1 MNFVWNTAFESQA
14 SESSH
19 FFTDVSHC
27 IDQFQNVVTWQLC
40 NNIVNYFKSC
50 KKNKLKLIPSET
62 SDNDISIAMEGLII
76 SSDLKDNDK
85 THNKS
90 KEKPLTDKFA
100 SFTPIFVSAIDNI

>member
-1 MNFVWNTAFESQA
+1 MYLTALINFTTSLLDDYAIILSITSNHA
-14 SESSH
+14 
-19 FFTDVSHC
+19 
-27 IDQFQNVVTWQLC
+27 
-40 NNIVNYFKSC
+40 
-50 KKNKLKLIPSET
+50 KNQTQVIPSET

>member
-1 MNFVWNTAFESQA
+1 MYFTVLINFRTSLL
-14 SESSH
+14 
-19 FFTDVSHC
+19 D
-27 IDQFQNVVTWQLC
+27 
-40 NNIVNYFKSC
+40 NYAIILSITSNHA
-50 KKNKLKLIPSET
+50 KKKQLKLIPSEK

>member
-1 MNFVWNTAFESQA
+1 MYLTALINFTTLLLDDYAIILSITSNHA
-14 SESSH
+14 
-19 FFTDVSHC
+19 
-27 IDQFQNVVTWQLC
+27 
-40 NNIVNYFKSC
+40 
-50 KKNKLKLIPSET
+50 KNQTQVIPSET
-62 SDNDISIAMEGLII
+62 SDNDISIAMESLII

>member
-1 MNFVWNTAFESQA
+1 MYVTALTNFTTSLLDGYAIILSITSNHA
-14 SESSH
+14 
-19 FFTDVSHC
+19 
-27 IDQFQNVVTWQLC
+27 
-40 NNIVNYFKSC
+40 
-50 KKNKLKLIPSET
+50 KNQTQVIPSET

>member
-1 MNFVWNTAFESQA
+1 MYLTALINFRTSLL
-14 SESSH
+14 
-19 FFTDVSHC
+19 D
-27 IDQFQNVVTWQLC
+27 
-40 NNIVNYFKSC
+40 NYAIILSITSNHAK
-50 KKNKLKLIPSET
+50 KTKNKLKLIPSET

>member
-1 MNFVWNTAFESQA
+1 MYLTELINFTTSLLDDYAIILSITSNHA
-14 SESSH
+14 
-19 FFTDVSHC
+19 
-27 IDQFQNVVTWQLC
+27 
-40 NNIVNYFKSC
+40 
-50 KKNKLKLIPSET
+50 KNQTKVIPSET

-90 KEKPLTDKFA
+90 KEKPLTDEFA

>member
-1 MNFVWNTAFESQA
+1 MSLLDDYAIILSITSNRA
-14 SESSH
+14 
-19 FFTDVSHC
+19 
-27 IDQFQNVVTWQLC
+27 
-40 NNIVNYFKSC
+40 
-50 KKNKLKLIPSET
+50 KNQTKVIPSET

>member
-1 MNFVWNTAFESQA
+1 MNFVWNTAFESQV

-27 IDQFQNVVTWQLC
+27 IDQFHNVVTWRLC

-50 KKNKLKLIPSET
+50 KKQTKVIPSET

-90 KEKPLTDKFA
+90 KEKPLTDEFA

>member
-1 MNFVWNTAFESQA
+1 MYVTALTNFTTSLLDGYAIILS
-14 SESSH
+14 
-19 FFTDVSHC
+19 
-27 IDQFQNVVTWQLC
+27 VTS
-40 NNIVNYFKSC
+40 NHA
-50 KKNKLKLIPSET
+50 KNQTQVIPSET

-90 KEKPLTDKFA
+90 KEKPLTDEFA

>member
-1 MNFVWNTAFESQA
+1 MYVTALTNFTTSLLDGYAIILSITSNHA
-14 SESSH
+14 
-19 FFTDVSHC
+19 
-27 IDQFQNVVTWQLC
+27 
-40 NNIVNYFKSC
+40 
-50 KKNKLKLIPSET
+50 KNQTQVIPSET

-90 KEKPLTDKFA
+90 KEKPLTDEFA

>member
-1 MNFVWNTAFESQA
+1 MYLTALINFTTSLLDDYAIILSITSNHA
-14 SESSH
+14 
-19 FFTDVSHC
+19 
-27 IDQFQNVVTWQLC
+27 
-40 NNIVNYFKSC
+40 
-50 KKNKLKLIPSET
+50 KNQTQVIPSET

-90 KEKPLTDKFA
+90 KEKPLTDEFA

>member
-1 MNFVWNTAFESQA
+1 
-14 SESSH
+14 
-19 FFTDVSHC
+19 
-27 IDQFQNVVTWQLC
+27 
-40 NNIVNYFKSC
+40 
-50 KKNKLKLIPSET
+50 
-62 SDNDISIAMEGLII
+62 MEGLII